1 MTSIFQNKFTRYIRP
16 FWIGAIISSMYLI
29 FILAANSWDP
39 MSLIRV
45 GGHFDPR
52 VGGQEMGYD
61 GQFAYQIA
69 RDPMNGWQYVDL
81 AAYRYQRILYPVVSM
96 LFSFGN
102 DALLPW
108 VMILVNLV
116 SIIMGVYLL
125 EKILVHYGQSR
136 WPAISYG
143 LFIGTLMSLRLC
155 LNEPLAY
162 ALAIGGVYLYISGK
176 LTRSAICLGL
186 AVLTKEVTILFVG
199 AFVIYLLIRTIRSGI
214 IFAIFA
220 GVPYILWKIVLFTQF
235 NDWGLSAG
243 GAMAT
248 TFEWLPYAGWW
259 KLANVTISGFLTISI
274 LIVPLVVIPSILA
287 IYISVRQFLSHQV
300 DEFTLL
306 LFFTAILIPF
316 LPSSNILD
324 PLGVSRALMGLVIA
338 WLVFGARNQSK
349 RILNYCYLFALTGIF
364 IWKDTYLPVGTFS
377 QES

>member
-1 MTSIFQNKFTRYIRP
+1 MNSIFQHKFARLSRP
-16 FWIGAIISSMYLI
+16 SWICAFISCFYLVFII
-29 FILAANSWDP
+29 ATNTWDP

-52 VGGQEMGYD
+52 IGGQEMGYD

-81 AAYRYQRILYPVVSM
+81 PSYRYQRILYPVVSM
-96 LFSFGN
+96 LLSFGN

-108 VMILVNLV
+108 VMILINLV

-162 ALAIGGVYLYISGK
+162 ALAIGGTYLYIRGR
-176 LTRSAICLGL
+176 LTSSAICLGL
-186 AVLTKEVTILFVG
+186 AVLTKEVTILFAA
-199 AFVIYLLIRTIRSGI
+199 AFIIYLLFRSTRSGI
-214 IFAIFA
+214 FFGLLACIPFL
-220 GVPYILWKIVLFTQF
+220 LWKIVLFTWF
-235 NDWGLSAG
+235 HDWGLSAG

-259 KLANVTISGFLTISI
+259 KLANVTLSGFLTISV
-274 LIVPLVVIPSILA
+274 LIVPLVIIPSILA
-287 IYISVRQFLSHQV
+287 IYISVRKFLSHQV

-364 IWKDTYLPVGTFS
+364 TWKDTFLPVGTFS
-377 QES
+377 QDS